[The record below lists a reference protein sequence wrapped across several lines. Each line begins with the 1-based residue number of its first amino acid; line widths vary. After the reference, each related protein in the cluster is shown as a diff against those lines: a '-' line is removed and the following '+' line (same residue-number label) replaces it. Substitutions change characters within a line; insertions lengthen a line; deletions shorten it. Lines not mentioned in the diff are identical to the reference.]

1 MNVGELKLRPNFFN
15 SQGQLNN
22 DWFLNESNNE
32 FENILKDKTVK
43 RSDVQDTNLLDV
55 KEKTS
60 KRSNDIV
67 RKAVQKT
74 EPKIDDDNLK
84 EVTSKINEAIKKNKF
99 EKENGDGDLS
109 LDELEEKIE
118 ALEDAIMTEMGIV
131 DEQPVLEEL
140 AQLMGIS
147 VESLVEQLTNESEQE
162 AIVTELV
169 SLVENG
175 ELDGKDLVKALRQ
188 VFNTMNLEEKVEFEK
203 IVDLIAAKLPEGEA
217 KEILQKFDDVLE
229 NIVKRSG
236 EGSETKVELATPV
249 EQEVNIQT
257 QKSTQATQQVVQTE
271 TTEKPIEV
279 QTETQQTGDHT
290 SKNEGQTLMNAE
302 IKVANQE
309 ANQKFDV
316 EEQINMMKVE
326 TSVINGSK
334 ETPKAMLS
342 RSVMNQVVQGTKM
355 SINMSDLGSEILI
368 KLNPKNLG
376 NVALKMA
383 FEKGTLLA
391 QIQVENQTV
400 KGIIE
405 SNLDDLKS
413 ALQQEGYEIGDLDVS
428 VNKENTGEQQ
438 QGFFGGNKKQ
448 FVKFESFEEV
458 EEKVLE
464 QKANQEGIDYLA

>member
-1 MNVGELKLRPNFFN
+1 MNVGELKLTPKFFN

-22 DWFLNESNNE
+22 DWFLNENKSE
-32 FENILKDKTVK
+32 FENILKEKTVK
-43 RSDVQDTNLLDV
+43 CSDVQDTKLMDV

-60 KRSNDIV
+60 EKSHEV
-67 RKAVQKT
+67 VKKAMQKT
-74 EPKIDDDNLK
+74 EQKLGDKDLK

-109 LDELEEKIE
+109 LKELEEKIE
-118 ALEDAIMTEMGIV
+118 ALEEQIMAEMGIV
-131 DEQPVLEEL
+131 EEQPILEEI

-147 VESLVEQLTNESEQE
+147 VEALVEQLTSEGDKE
-162 AIVTELV
+162 AVIAELV
-169 SLVENG
+169 SLVEN
-175 ELDGKDLVKALRQ
+175 EEIDSKQLVQALRQ
-188 VFNTMNLEEKVEFEK
+188 VFNKLDASEKIEFEK
-203 IVDLIAAKLPEGEA
+203 VVEDLIEKLPQGDVKEA
-217 KEILQKFDDVLE
+217 VQKFDDVLE
-229 NIVKRSG
+229 NVIKRSG
-236 EGSETKVELATPV
+236 EG
-249 EQEVNIQT
+249 QEVEAQVAAEPAKEVTTQT
-257 QKSTQATQQVVQTE
+257 QTQTTPQVNETE
-271 TTEKPIEV
+271 TVEKPVEV
-279 QTETQQTGDHT
+279 QTDSQQTDQDA
-290 SKNEGQTLMNAE
+290 SKSNAEPMMNAE
-302 IKVANQE
+302 IKVSSQE
-309 ANQKFDV
+309 VEQKFNV
-316 EEQINMMKVE
+316 EEQINMMKAE
-326 TSVINGSK
+326 SSVISGGK

-355 SINMSDLGSEILI
+355 SINMSDQGSEILI

-428 VNKENTGEQQ
+428 VNKENTGEGQ
-438 QGFFGGNKKQ
+438 QGFTGQNKKQ

-458 EEKVLE
+458 EEKILQ
-464 QKANQEGIDYLA
+464 QKASQEGIDYLA